1 MRINSKAAKQRIQ
14 DIVKHLK
21 DNYDYIG
28 RYDALKFVKKT
39 YSTTPIKVILT
50 AYNLAYSTD

>member
-1 MRINSKAAKQRIQ
+1 MQINSKHAKQRIQ
-14 DIVKHLK
+14 DIIKHLK

-39 YSTTPIKVILT
+39 YSNTSIKVILK
-50 AYNLAYSTD
+50 AYSLAYPTD